1 MMRLLAAALV
11 LGLAAS
17 ARAEPVNVMAMVGCW
32 DVSNRFV
39 KAKLVVTP
47 DRAVGRFSQSMRGKS
62 KLASESVPVR
72 ATGELEVIC
81 RPVSQHGSFC
91 RIKPEGGG
99 LRVRVYAFSYNNHK
113 QGRLVESFIA
123 RRCRR

>member
-1 MMRLLAAALV
+1 MRLFAAALV

-17 ARAEPVNVMAMVGCW
+17 ARAEPVNVKAMVGCW

-39 KAKLVVTP
+39 KAELVVTP
-47 DRAVGRFSQSMRGKS
+47 DRVVGRFDDAMRGKTT
-62 KLASESVPVR
+62 LASAPVPVR
-72 ATGELEVIC
+72 ATGELEVTC

-91 RIKPEGGG
+91 RLKPEGKG
-99 LRVRVYAFSYNNHK
+99 LRVRVYAFSYNNHT
-113 QGRLVESFIA
+113 QGRLVESFTA